1 MKLDIALWKIA
12 SAGSALA
19 VIFTAL
25 GCSSSAGAPSAPS
38 SPGASSTATVRSI
51 HVIGPPNS
59 YIVVGDTAQF
69 TAVANRSDGTTTDVT
84 AQAAWSTSDA
94 TIFAVAA
101 GGKVTA
107 MRVGSADIRATWE
120 GLTDKDYTT
129 AQPFLTFTLYGAVT
143 EAPPDFDA
151 IAGARVSITPA
162 GASGDV
168 VTDASGAFSFPPLK
182 GGPYTMTVRRDG
194 FVAQSRAVTLTRDT
208 RADFPLQPV
217 PPAGATARCK
227 DRSWSFAAD
236 RPSACSRNGGVAYFV
251 CPGLLCQP

>member
-1 MKLDIALWKIA
+1 MKLDTALWKIA
-12 SAGSALA
+12 SAGSAFA

-25 GCSSSAGAPSAPS
+25 GCSSPAGAPSAPS

-129 AQPFLTFTLYGAVT
+129 AQPFLTFKAYGTVT
-143 EAPPDFDA
+143 EAPPGFVA
-151 IAGARVSITPA
+151 VAGVHIEIT
-162 GASGDV
+162 GSTTLDTVTDGSGDY
-168 VTDASGAFSFPPLK
+168 SFSSLK
-182 GGPYTMTVRRDG
+182 GGVYSIKVSRDG
-194 FVAQSRAVTLTRDT
+194 YQAQTKSVTLTRDART
-208 RADFPLQPV
+208 DFLLFPV

-227 DRSWSFAAD
+227 DKSWSFVSDKAA
-236 RPSACSRNGGVAYFV
+236 ACSKNGGVAYWA
-251 CPGLLCQP
+251 CPGPFC